1 MIIQGLK
8 PRIFNKLNKFG
19 RKSIQELLSV
29 IWSIRTTLSRS
40 TGFTLSFN
48 VYVTEAV
55 LPHGLGVWV
64 PEA

>member
-29 IWSIRTTLSRS
+29 IWSIRTTLRRS
-40 TGFTLSFN
+40 TGFTMSFN
-48 VYVTEAV
+48 VYVTKVV